1 MYELKGEDLIPGLTM
16 AEIKK
21 SRLPLPDRESLDD
34 EEREIFDTLL
44 ARSKRFFESVPANA
58 GQEYR
63 LTPYF
68 QGLLQSPRVAKLWA
82 NFGDFYQPAEK
93 RGSFT
98 HRDRELAELTVG
110 MLLKLLTGTRSLP
123 AIHVADA
130 IGVGLAA
137 SDIQAIYEDRLED
150 LSPADRQLAEYVRA
164 TVQGQL
170 TPELFDA
177 LAERIGR
184 KFNRVHL
191 VHLLSRRRHARC
203 ASHVEDPGSREKFE
217 ARRAGAAGIP
227 RRNRRA
233 APTRPRQQLGELD
246 PEARSV
252 SGPGLKSLD
261 TFWKGAA
268 GSA

>member
-184 KFNRVHL
+184 KTAIEYTSYICYRVGGMLGVRAMWRIQGRERNSKRGEQVLQAYLEGTAEPHP
-191 VHLLSRRRHARC
+191 HDR
-203 ASHVEDPGSREKFE
+203 ASSWVNSTQKQDR
-217 ARRAGAAGIP
+217 
-227 RRNRRA
+227 
-233 APTRPRQQLGELD
+233 
-246 PEARSV
+246 
-252 SGPGLKSLD
+252 
-261 TFWKGAA
+261 
-268 GSA
+268 